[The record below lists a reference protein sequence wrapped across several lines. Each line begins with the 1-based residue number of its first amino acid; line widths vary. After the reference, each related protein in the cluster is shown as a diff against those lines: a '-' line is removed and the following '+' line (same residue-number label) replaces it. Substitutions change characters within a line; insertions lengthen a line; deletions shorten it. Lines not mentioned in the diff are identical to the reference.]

1 MIPSFAQPSS
11 IGQRYTVI
19 QRLGGGAMGA
29 VFLAMDEVRHERVA
43 IKVPAASRH
52 WRAEYERRV
61 VKEIGI
67 LSALQ
72 HPNIIE
78 IHDWGQDPQL
88 GPYIVMEY
96 IEGGSVRQMMARYPG
111 ERLPPLEAMR
121 IVAIV
126 ADALAYAH
134 ARPQPI
140 IHRDIKPDNILVR
153 QTDGW
158 VKVSDFGLAAVLTG
172 KRAQTQWGTPD
183 YIAPEQALGKGADAR
198 SDMYALAGT
207 LFHML
212 TGLRPPS
219 LGQQLPGRPSALMTQ
234 GVLHSDQ
241 ARRIDLLIITMLAY
255 DPDQRRPAPDRKPW
269 RASDVAEELRAIIER
284 RPANVYAS
292 PEDSAIFPALLTGMI
307 PPPGAPMPPQARR
320 PGPVPQG
327 PPIPQ
332 GQPLPP
338 TQRVG
343 PPVPPGQPMPMQ
355 QPRQPLPGQQPL
367 PAPPPGQQ
375 VPVQQMPPPP
385 PPVQAPPAPFIQQAR
400 GPSGVLP
407 QPPQGMQPSGGVPV
421 PPQMVQPMPAQ
432 PAPAMR
438 QQAPFPS
445 GALPG
450 PQMPAQPPARPSA
463 FPPQAIQMQPGAAGA
478 PPVQPRP
485 SFVQPPFQV
494 SGALPAP
501 QASARASNFSS
512 AEQEGI
518 VGVLV
523 GAAGVVLLA
532 LVVPQLPAPEGLDLA
547 AVFLLRGLIAWG
559 IGLALGIASPRGR
572 RGLFPILAVLITL
585 VTLVIGF
592 PLVQVI
598 TEVIAHLSHD
608 PLQALGEALWI
619 LVTAPL
625 LLLGTVAAWLATRIL
640 GRNGR

>member
-29 VFLAMDEVRHERVA
+29 VFLAMDEMRHERVA

-78 IHDWGQDPQL
+78 IHDQGQDPQL

-96 IEGGSVRQMMARYPG
+96 IEGGSVRQMMTRYPG

-121 IVAIV
+121 ITAIV

-234 GVLHSDQ
+234 GVLHQDQ

-292 PEDSAIFPALLTGMI
+292 PEDSAIFPALMTGLI
-307 PPPGAPMPPQARR
+307 PPPGAPMPR
-320 PGPVPQG
+320 
-327 PPIPQ
+327 Q

-338 TQRVG
+338 TQRAG
-343 PPVPPGQPMPMQ
+343 PPGQPLPAQ
-355 QPRQPLPGQQPL
+355 QPIQQAQPM
-367 PAPPPGQQ
+367 APIQQ
-375 VPVQQMPPPP
+375 VPPPPPP
-385 PPVQAPPAPFIQQAR
+385 PPVQAPPAPFIQ
-400 GPSGVLP
+400 
-407 QPPQGMQPSGGVPV
+407 
-421 PPQMVQPMPAQ
+421 PAQ
-432 PAPAMR
+432 PAPMPAPAM
-438 QQAPFPS
+438 QAGQIAPFQAPPAPQPS
-445 GALPG
+445 GGLPIPPQQG
-450 PQMPAQPPARPSA
+450 IRPSGGAPIAPQMAQPMPAPPLPA
-463 FPPQAIQMQPGAAGA
+463 GAYVFPPPQAIQVRPGVAGA
-478 PPVQPRP
+478 PPGPVAQPGP
-485 SFVQPPFQV
+485 SFAPPQFRA
-494 SGALPAP
+494 SGALPP
-501 QASARASNFSS
+501 PASAKAPSFSS
-512 AEQEGI
+512 AEKEAI
-518 VGVLV
+518 AGVLV
-523 GAAGVVLLA
+523 GAAGVALLA
-532 LVVPQLPAPEGLDLA
+532 LVVPQLPAPDGLDLVT
-547 AVFLLRGLIAWG
+547 VFLLRGLIAWG
-559 IGLALGIASPRGR
+559 IGLVAGIASPRGR
-572 RGLFPILAVLITL
+572 RGSFPILAVLITL
-585 VTLVIGF
+585 LTLVIGF

-598 TEVIAHLSHD
+598 TEVIAHLNHS
-608 PLQALGEALWI
+608 PVQALGEALWM

-625 LLLGTVAAWLATRIL
+625 LLLGALGAWLAMRIL
-640 GRNGR
+640 GRDGH

>member
-29 VFLAMDEVRHERVA
+29 VFLAMDEMRHERVA

-78 IHDWGQDPQL
+78 IHDQGQDPQV

-121 IVAIV
+121 ITAIV

-134 ARPQPI
+134 GRPQPI

-219 LGQQLPGRPSALMTQ
+219 LGQPLPGRPSALMTQ
-234 GVLHSDQ
+234 GVLHPDQ

-292 PEDSAIFPALLTGMI
+292 PEDSAIFPALMTGLI
-307 PPPGAPMPPQARR
+307 PPPGTPMPR
-320 PGPVPQG
+320 
-327 PPIPQ
+327 Q

-338 TQRVG
+338 TQRGG
-343 PPVPPGQPMPMQ
+343 PPVPPGQPMPAQQPMQ
-355 QPRQPLPGQQPL
+355 QAQPMAPIQQI
-367 PAPPPGQQ
+367 
-375 VPVQQMPPPP
+375 PPPP
-385 PPVQAPPAPFIQQAR
+385 PPPPAQAPPAPFIQ
-400 GPSGVLP
+400 
-407 QPPQGMQPSGGVPV
+407 
-421 PPQMVQPMPAQ
+421 PAQ
-432 PAPAMR
+432 PAPMPAPAM
-438 QQAPFPS
+438 QAGQIAPFQAPPAPQPS
-445 GALPG
+445 GGLPIPPQQG
-450 PQMPAQPPARPSA
+450 IRPSGGAPMPPQMAQPMPAPPLPA
-463 FPPQAIQMQPGAAGA
+463 GAYVFPPPQAIQVRPGVAGA
-478 PPVQPRP
+478 PPGPVAQPGP
-485 SFVQPPFQV
+485 AFAPPQFRA
-494 SGALPAP
+494 SGALPPPASVKAP
-501 QASARASNFSS
+501 SFSS
-512 AEQEGI
+512 AEKEAI
-518 VGVLV
+518 AGVLV
-523 GAAGVVLLA
+523 GAAGIVLLA
-532 LVVPQLPAPEGLDLA
+532 LVVPQLPAPDGLDL
-547 AVFLLRGLIAWG
+547 VTDFLLRGLIAWG
-559 IGLALGIASPRGR
+559 IGLVAGIASPRGR
-572 RGLFPILAVLITL
+572 RGSFPILAVLITL
-585 VTLVIGF
+585 LTLVIGF

-598 TEVIAHLSHD
+598 TEVIAHLNHS
-608 PLQALGEALWI
+608 PVQALGEALWM

-625 LLLGTVAAWLATRIL
+625 LLLGAMGAWLAMRIL
-640 GRNGR
+640 GRDGH